1 MSVKAPK
8 QSPNKNNSLPAL
20 LQYHL
25 NRKGIKPSA
34 LADKC
39 GIARSTISR
48 LLKGIGNNGNK
59 YNPSLDTL
67 EAMSRVLRL
76 TERETDDLF
85 LAAYPKFR
93 VWRIA
98 NQRNL
103 DFDNTEDLL
112 DEHGCPTLSR
122 VQPYEGD

>member
-1 MSVKAPK
+1 MNDQTCRECQHFRQHYTLCDGKLYRVFCGHCTFGKVRTK
-8 QSPNKNNSLPAL
+8 QPYS
-20 LQYHL
+20 
-25 NRKGIKPSA
+25 
-34 LADKC
+34 
-39 GIARSTISR
+39 
-48 LLKGIGNNGNK
+48 
-59 YNPSLDTL
+59 TL

-76 TERETDDLF
+76 TEQETDDLF